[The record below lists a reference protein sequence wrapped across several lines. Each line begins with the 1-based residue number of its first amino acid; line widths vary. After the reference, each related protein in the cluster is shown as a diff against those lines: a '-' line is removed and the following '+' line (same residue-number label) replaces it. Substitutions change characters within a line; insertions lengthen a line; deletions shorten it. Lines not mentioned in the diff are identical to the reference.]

1 MLINSLIV
9 IILQEDIFT
18 LEVADLGT
26 IHKIK
31 LRHDN
36 AMLNPAWFVKRVVI
50 EGLTAVD
57 SSCSIVKDGWRKIK
71 KIRKLKNFYKKDYK
85 VLVRFFSPCRCLYE
99 AKIIVAVLC

>member
-18 LEVADLGT
+18 LEVAGLGT

-36 AMLNPAWFVKRVVI
+36 AMLSQAWFVERVAI

-57 SSCSIVKDGWRKIK
+57 NSCSIVKDGRRKNKEDK
-71 KIRKLKNFYKKDYK
+71 KTEKDYK
-85 VLVRFFSPCRCLYE
+85 VLVRFFSACRYLQCEPCY
-99 AKIIVAVLC
+99 